1 MPNEYTSAYAP
12 MQSNAQYT
20 QPQIMGLGQ
29 QEAMHNAMLA
39 QQQQYNNQS
48 ANIAGQPSGL
58 SRALAPMQQMM
69 MARALRQ
76 GMDQN
81 SPYGGTPQGG
91 YAQQGQYMQDAT
103 NNPATQQQMG
113 LYNQGGPEFMSFNN
127 PMPSGS

>member
-1 MPNEYTSAYAP
+1 MAVQNPFTGGSAALSAVPEAY
-12 MQSNAQYT
+12 
-20 QPQIMGLGQ
+20 QPQALENLQQQRMAQLLMAQGQ
-29 QEAMHNAMLA
+29 QEAMHNAMLQ

-76 GMDQN
+76 G
-81 SPYGGTPQGG
+81 GTTPQGA

-103 NNPATQQQMG
+103 NNPMTQQ
-113 LYNQGGPEFMSFNN
+113 
-127 PMPSGS
+127 